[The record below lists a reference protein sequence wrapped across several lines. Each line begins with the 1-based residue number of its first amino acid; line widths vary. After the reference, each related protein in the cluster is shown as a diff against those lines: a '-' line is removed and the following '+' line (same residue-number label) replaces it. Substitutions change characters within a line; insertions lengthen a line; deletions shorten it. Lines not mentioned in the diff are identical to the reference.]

1 MNFITFWLSKTCQ
14 QSFHIAQKF
23 FWLLPILPIH
33 CWYEIQ
39 KKEAPKKLRSIQY
52 PPDPTQTSWLLTS
65 AKRVFFFYPSRGAC
79 TKEHADHSQG
89 NDLGPKQ
96 TCAIHSD
103 KKTPRRLTQTVTRN
117 TIKKDPLALK
127 GTCFG
132 GDPVF
137 RNSGKWR
144 LSPGSSANHVII
156 LVSVSWEGNQF

>member
-1 MNFITFWLSKTCQ
+1 MPAILSHRTK
-14 QSFHIAQKF
+14 I
-23 FWLLPILPIH
+23 LLTLTHLAHPLLI
-33 CWYEIQ
+33 WN
-39 KKEAPKKLRSIQY
+39 PKKRSTKEVEVHSISTW
-52 PPDPTQTSWLLTS
+52 PHPNKLASNLSETG
-65 AKRVFFFYPSRGAC
+65 FFFYPSRGAC